1 MNVLVSPRT
10 ISVPS
15 ASDMWE
21 TRMNRRAIDALVVSL
36 ASRQGMVVTFRQ
48 LTEAGVARHEVRS
61 RYGGLLTPVSA
72 GVYVVGELTP
82 GACLRA
88 ALAALPSA
96 AVSHR
101 TAGLRH
107 RLPVLVPAH
116 HQELLVA
123 MNHRSRRQLPGVR
136 VRTTRWL
143 PEEDVTLIDGA
154 RVTTVARTVCDLG
167 AVVARSRLRH
177 VVELAITEERV
188 TVGELQACAA
198 AWCRRGRSG
207 SGVIRALDHDLLDT
221 EPLAGSELER
231 RAVRLLGEAGID
243 GWRAQYRPPW
253 YDGVRGVVDLAWPV
267 ERVVVE
273 LDGRRW
279 HATAQAQTDDRRR
292 DRLATTHGWVTLRFG
307 WAEVVHRPGAFVEEC
322 RSVLAARRA
331 EQAPGAGAG

>member
-1 MNVLVSPRT
+1 
-10 ISVPS
+10 
-15 ASDMWE
+15 
-21 TRMNRRAIDALVVSL
+21 MNRRAIDALVVSL

-48 LTEAGVARHEVRS
+48 LTEAGVARHDVRS

-82 GACLRA
+82 AACLHA

-107 RLPVLVPAH
+107 RLPVLAPAH

-143 PEEDVTLIDGA
+143 PGEDVTVVEGV
-154 RVTTVARTVCDLG
+154 RVTTLARTICDLG

-177 VVELAITEERV
+177 AVELAITEDRV
-188 TVGELQACAA
+188 SVGELQACAG

-207 SGVIRALDHDLLDT
+207 SQVIRALDHELLDA
-221 EPLAGSELER
+221 EPLPGSELER
-231 RAVRLLGEAGID
+231 RGLQLLRGAGIG

-279 HATAQAQTDDRRR
+279 HATAQVQGDDRRR
-292 DRLATTHGWVTLRFG
+292 DRLATSHGWVTLRFG
-307 WAEVVHRPGAFVEEC
+307 WAEVVHRPAAFVGEVQE
-322 RSVLAARRA
+322 VLGARR
-331 EQAPGAGAG
+331 PGGG